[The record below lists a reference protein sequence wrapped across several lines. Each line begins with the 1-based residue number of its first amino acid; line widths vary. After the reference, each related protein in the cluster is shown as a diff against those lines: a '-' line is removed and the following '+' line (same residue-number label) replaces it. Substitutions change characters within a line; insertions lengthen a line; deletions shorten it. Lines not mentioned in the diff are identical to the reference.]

1 MSVARPA
8 VLLTGASSGIG
19 EATAYE
25 LSARGYALVLVAR
38 RAERLHRL
46 ARELDPSGSRVIAVP
61 GDVSDSAAR
70 EALLAAALHHFGRV
84 DVLVN
89 NAGVGLGGGAWWQ
102 DPDWGRVLRVNLEAV
117 MALTALVL
125 PGMLERRRGHI
136 VNVASVAGQVA
147 TESVYSASKFGVR
160 GFTFALRRELWGSGV
175 EVSAVSP
182 GFVLTEMTA
191 RSRLKLPGLSM
202 PGPEVVAR
210 AIADVLERPRREV
223 TVPRL
228 YRLAALAEAL
238 PALADPLIARGYSAR
253 RRR

>member
-1 MSVARPA
+1 MSRPVA
-8 VLLTGASSGIG
+8 LLTGASSGIG
-19 EATAYE
+19 EAAAYE
-25 LSARGYALVLVAR
+25 LSARGYALVLAAR
-38 RAERLHRL
+38 REERLHRL
-46 ARELDPSGSRVIAVP
+46 ARELDPSGSRIIAVP
-61 GDVSDSAAR
+61 CDVADPAAR
-70 EALLAAALHHFGRV
+70 EALVAAALDHFGRI

-89 NAGVGLGGGAWWQ
+89 NAGVGLGGGVWWQ
-102 DPDWGRVLRVNLEAV
+102 DPDWARVLRVNLEAV

-125 PGMLERRRGHI
+125 PPMLERRRGHI

-147 TESVYSASKFGVR
+147 TEGVYSASKFGVR
-160 GFTFALRRELWGSGV
+160 GFSFALRRELWGSGV

-182 GFVLTEMTA
+182 GFVRTEMTA
-191 RSRLKLPGLSM
+191 RSRLRM

-238 PALADPLIARGYSAR
+238 PALSDPLIARAYSAR